1 MSPSTTQSA
10 GSVPVQTGQ
19 EHVVIPPSFRDVLP
33 GSAQGAIPGSTHD
46 AMRGS
51 TQGTTPVSTLG
62 VIPGSTQYIQY
73 DQQSLVDS
81 ITAKVLQVIQSESQP
96 LAFNTQRTTSMG
108 VADAITVPEVTTV
121 DTAQMVSD
129 ALQTLISGDRGEA
142 GELPMNLP
150 KPCLSLSNPLG
161 ATLPPALKAKICADE
176 FVNLSCLLDT
186 NQEEDISVT
195 WKKYGGNP
203 TISLSNASKRDI
215 VSIEQWTRAI
225 LVLAAVYTEKKPT
238 QAPALFKYISLIR
251 DMSYQRKDWT
261 FYDDQF
267 RRLKAT
273 SGVSWADINWEL
285 YFRSANIRN
294 QQYQNQPLRPITYS
308 SNNDNTSGRS
318 SWIPKGYCFNYHNA
332 NSYTRQRCQF
342 KHECFS
348 CHNGIHSYKK
358 CRSAKPKTS
367 ASAPKP
373 TQ

>member
-1 MSPSTTQSA
+1 MSQSTTQPA
-10 GSVPVQTGQ
+10 GGVPVQTGQ

-62 VIPGSTQYIQY
+62 VIPGSTQTIQY

-81 ITAKVLQVIQSESQP
+81 ITAKVLQAIQSENQP
-96 LAFNTQRTTSMG
+96 LAFNTQSTTSTG

-129 ALQTLISGDRGEA
+129 R
-142 GELPMNLP
+142 ELPMNLP

-161 ATLPPALKAKICADE
+161 ATLPPALKAKMWTDE

-186 NQEEDISVT
+186 NQEQDISVT
-195 WKKYGGNP
+195 WKKSGGNP
-203 TISLSNASKRDI
+203 TISLSNASKIDI

-225 LVLAAVYTEKKPT
+225 LVLAAVYTEKNPT

-251 DMSYQRKDWT
+251 DMSYQRKDWK

-308 SNNDNTSGRS
+308 SNNNTSGES
-318 SWIPKGYCFNYHNA
+318 S
-332 NSYTRQRCQF
+332 
-342 KHECFS
+342 
-348 CHNGIHSYKK
+348 
-358 CRSAKPKTS
+358 
-367 ASAPKP
+367 
-373 TQ
+373 